1 MLRRKG
7 KIIVV
12 ESDEEIDSY
21 PNFLRA
27 IDPQNPSSNVG
38 PYSRKNTLRYSQSE
52 AIPPPY
58 DCELNGNRGGQASG
72 SGENRSS
79 DGTEIP
85 GENGGNEES
94 NSELSRPA
102 KKRNLGHRMK
112 ADFYPIDYLKYATTH
127 SDLFKLRTLYQIPN
141 DVFLTILGKIVGGMH
156 LALSQLHPNG
166 RMVLAGLFVLWE
178 WCQLGKPSI
187 MEIKSLYQLRSSPK
201 ESLGGDIH
209 LPTRFVTPCR
219 LFFFTLHVS
228 GRHLFVSL
236 TLSMFSDSWGLVSK
250 LDDEPLL
257 KVETALVNA
266 FNCQDLLSPTSLV
279 KSRLVDVVAGMDN
292 KILSA
297 MSRKRAQKKSNT
309 GPSKTSAPAL
319 PPHPTRKNGGEKLRE
334 KSHKGRVQSRNRT
347 LSPSPCDRCDHLA
360 SYKRKCTKSV
370 RQKMVKDVES
380 MDLGELG
387 GSH

>member
-94 NSELSRPA
+94 NSKLSRPA

-112 ADFYPIDYLKYATTH
+112 ADFYPIDYLKCATTH

-141 DVFLTILGKIVGGMH
+141 DVFLTILGKAMFLV
-156 LALSQLHPNG
+156 
-166 RMVLAGLFVLWE
+166 VLLEV
-178 WCQLGKPSI
+178 I
-187 MEIKSLYQLRSSPK
+187 
-201 ESLGGDIH
+201 
-209 LPTRFVTPCR
+209 
-219 LFFFTLHVS
+219 
-228 GRHLFVSL
+228 
-236 TLSMFSDSWGLVSK
+236 
-250 LDDEPLL
+250 
-257 KVETALVNA
+257 
-266 FNCQDLLSPTSLV
+266 
-279 KSRLVDVVAGMDN
+279 
-292 KILSA
+292 
-297 MSRKRAQKKSNT
+297 
-309 GPSKTSAPAL
+309 
-319 PPHPTRKNGGEKLRE
+319 
-334 KSHKGRVQSRNRT
+334 
-347 LSPSPCDRCDHLA
+347 
-360 SYKRKCTKSV
+360 
-370 RQKMVKDVES
+370 
-380 MDLGELG
+380 
-387 GSH
+387 